1 MIRDIPRYWTG
12 RGTGLPSHDQGAAE
26 GRHRPAEVHRDL
38 GVLHL
43 TAAARGVVVGVDA
56 LGRLW
61 AVVVH
66 GSPELADI
74 LNHHRH
80 SVRVALAE
88 VAARGVVG
96 RRPANSSTPP
106 PAVRPPSPL
115 PSHSYFS

>member
-12 RGTGLPSHDQGAAE
+12 WGTGLPPQDQGAAE

-43 TAAARGVVVGVDA
+43 TAAARGVVVGVAA
-56 LGRLW
+56 LGRLR

-66 GSPELADI
+66 GSPELAAI

-80 SVRVALAE
+80 SVRVALAA

-96 RRPANSSTPP
+96 APAAYFNDAAPDVL
-106 PAVRPPSPL
+106 APL
-115 PSHSYFS
+115 SLLTASVS